1 MATPGH
7 RQHALTAR
15 LAAAPR
21 PACAVELLS
30 PRRARSFRR
39 VREAEPARLVRA
51 VAASPA
57 WPLVN
62 LVGGE
67 HVAAMMTAVGAR
79 PVPAAGGVPG
89 GAGQGGEARRRLQ
102 PGRPVP
108 GVAARAG
115 SASGPRERSTA
126 SWTPSNNAMVQ
137 DHLKAMEERRE
148 EVADGVV
155 VDGDGDGAGERDE
168 DLLGILLRFQR
179 DGGLGI
185 TLTNGNHQRDSG
197 ILAGGSDTTTTTV
210 MWAMS
215 ELLRCPR
222 AMQGRNKVDE
232 AYILEGPFNI
242 TCNWSS
248 KKRMS
253 DAGKMRRIFDL
264 RGLNMTIP
272 IIMFLPGGFGRRMFP
287 DFIFA
292 QFNIEI
298 ALANLLYHFD
308 WEMPCSENSENRME
322 LDMHWWRN
330 HLSSVGRIL

>member
-62 LVGGE
+62 VVGGE

-115 SASGPRERSTA
+115 SASGPREDPQHHGRHGPG
-126 SWTPSNNAMVQ
+126 PSEGDGGAQ
-137 DHLKAMEERRE
+137 RGSRRWRRRRRRRRRRRE
-148 EVADGVV
+148 G
-155 VDGDGDGAGERDE
+155 
-168 DLLGILLRFQR
+168 
-179 DGGLGI
+179 
-185 TLTNGNHQRDSG
+185 
-197 ILAGGSDTTTTTV
+197 
-210 MWAMS
+210 
-215 ELLRCPR
+215 
-222 AMQGRNKVDE
+222 
-232 AYILEGPFNI
+232 
-242 TCNWSS
+242 
-248 KKRMS
+248 
-253 DAGKMRRIFDL
+253 
-264 RGLNMTIP
+264 
-272 IIMFLPGGFGRRMFP
+272 
-287 DFIFA
+287 
-292 QFNIEI
+292 
-298 ALANLLYHFD
+298 
-308 WEMPCSENSENRME
+308 
-322 LDMHWWRN
+322 
-330 HLSSVGRIL
+330 